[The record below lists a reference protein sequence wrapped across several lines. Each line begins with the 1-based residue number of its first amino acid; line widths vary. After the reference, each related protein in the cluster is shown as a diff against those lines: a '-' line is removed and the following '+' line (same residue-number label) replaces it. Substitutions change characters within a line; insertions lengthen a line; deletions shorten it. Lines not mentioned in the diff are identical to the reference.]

1 MKKVFVFGSINMDLV
16 IETESL
22 PKVGESVFGSNFMTN
37 QGGKGA
43 NQAVASRK
51 LGCET
56 YFIGAVGNDSFGK
69 ELLES
74 INSYGVNTDG
84 VEIIDGMPSGSCM
97 IITGKKEKD
106 NMLVVN
112 LGTNN
117 YINPKKAISFL
128 NEKASKGDIF
138 ITQLEGDVNTI
149 EEVSH
154 YAKEMGLY
162 TVLNPAP
169 AREISKSFISNF
181 NLVIPN
187 ETEAEKITGV
197 TINSDDDA
205 KKAFGIFKSMGV
217 KELIITLGGDGSV
230 FVKDNYCEHF
240 RSYSQEV
247 VDTTSAGDTFIGA
260 LCSRLSDGMSI
271 EESIPFASRC
281 AAITVSR
288 RGAAKS
294 IPTLEEVKKLFNL

>member
-16 IETESL
+16 IETETF
-22 PKVGESVFGSNFMTN
+22 PKIGESVFGENFMTN

-43 NQAVASRK
+43 NQAVGSKK

-69 ELLES
+69 DLIASL
-74 INSYGVNTDG
+74 NSYGVDTTG
-84 VEIIDGMPSGSCM
+84 VQIIDNVPSGTAM
-97 IITGKKEKD
+97 IITSKKERD
-106 NMLVVN
+106 NVIVVD

-117 YINPKKAISFL
+117 CIDSKKAISFL

-138 ITQLEGDVNTI
+138 ITQLEGDVDTI

-154 YAKEMGLY
+154 HAKEMGLY

-169 AREISKSFISNF
+169 ARLVSKSFISNF

-187 ETEAEKITGV
+187 ETETEKIAGV
-197 TINSDDDA
+197 KIESDEDA
-205 KKAFGIFKSMGV
+205 KKAFEVFKSMGV

-260 LCSRLSDGMSI
+260 LCSRLSDGMTI

>member
-1 MKKVFVFGSINMDLV
+1 MNKVFVFGSINMDLV
-16 IETESL
+16 METECL
-22 PKVGESVFGSNFMTN
+22 PKVGESVLGYNFMSN

-69 ELLES
+69 ELLDS
-74 INSYGVNTDG
+74 INSYGVNTEG
-84 VEIIDGMPSGSCM
+84 VEIIDGMASGSCM
-97 IITGKKEKD
+97 IITGKKERD

-117 YINPKKAISFL
+117 YINPKQAISFL

-138 ITQLEGDVNTI
+138 IAQLEGDINTI

-154 YAKEMGLY
+154 HAKEMGLY

-169 AREISKSFISNF
+169 ARELSESFISNF

-187 ETEAEKITGV
+187 ETEAEKLTGIK
-197 TINSDDDA
+197 INSDEDA
-205 KKAFGIFKSMGV
+205 KKAFEIFKSM
-217 KELIITLGGDGSV
+217 
-230 FVKDNYCEHF
+230 
-240 RSYSQEV
+240 
-247 VDTTSAGDTFIGA
+247 
-260 LCSRLSDGMSI
+260 
-271 EESIPFASRC
+271 
-281 AAITVSR
+281 
-288 RGAAKS
+288 
-294 IPTLEEVKKLFNL
+294 